1 MRCHNCGTENN
12 DSSKFCLAC
21 GSGLTQPIAPMP
33 VANDVP
39 SATLC
44 PAWPEWEIGQE
55 LGRGSYGTVYQAV
68 RNDNNVE
75 SRSAIKIISI
85 PSDPSEVESLRAE
98 GMDIDSTRSFFKGV
112 LDDFIGEISVMQ
124 SLKGTQNI
132 VSVEDYKVIPKTD
145 SIGWDIYIRMELL
158 TPFNTHICGKALTEE
173 EIIKLGTDIC
183 SALEI
188 CNQRNII
195 HRDIKPENIF
205 VNDFGYYKLGDFG
218 IAKKLE
224 NVSGSM
230 SQKGTFNYM
239 APEVAAGTNYDS
251 RVDTYS
257 LGIVLYRL
265 LNGNRLPFISSE
277 QQAINHLERK
287 AAADRRLNGEP
298 LPAPSDASPEMA
310 DVVLRACAFD
320 PKDRFASASEMKAAL
335 VSISEGTYVPVV
347 AANAEADISN
357 TDGEIDYD
365 ATVSVRRAKASLNDT
380 AIQQEQSSSATTS
393 AKITEAA
400 PKTRSKKKKKK
411 GKVIAIAI
419 LVAILLLAIT
429 LAVLFFTGAP
439 YSVYKSMQDC
449 KHSEALSEYRSDV
462 SGSSLNEMLHELLLG
477 GDVSRA
483 AENYESGTWDYN
495 ETYEHLHTLDY
506 MGIDGAAE
514 KLDEITEKHAS
525 SIVEKYRS
533 SAIDA
538 KTAKE
543 EINKLADKGYKNG
556 NEKITLINEAE
567 ANAIAV
573 KYMAGDIGFN
583 EAKHELTV
591 LINEDCEKAS
601 EKLIEI
607 EDIAADAI
615 VAEYKADMITY
626 YQAKQKLENLG
637 NDAYTRN
644 IHKLDAEQIENILAQ
659 AKAAADKENYQSAL
673 NIVNSGLSSYP
684 NSEKLLQKAEEY
696 RKLLHEQVKASTLAE
711 AASLAE
717 AGNYKDAMILIENAI
732 NRYGSDDEYAEA
744 YITYKNEYTKVVKE
758 AAISDAAALATQ
770 KDYWGAYKKIA
781 DAIAEVGEDEELK
794 AKAKEYEDAYISSV
808 LPQIDARL
816 KDNKVNEAKEMIRD
830 ATAKFPD
837 NEELKKRAETLD
849 MYKTVLLNS
858 LKPTN
863 GGFGW
868 NDGVPGDPFGN
879 SYSTTQN
886 YVVFHGAYDNWY
898 GQCSKENTHSAEYQV
913 NKKYDILSFN
923 LVPYS
928 DFGESGWS
936 YLRIYAD
943 GALRYTSDKI
953 TQKTQPKNISVDIS
967 NAEYIKII
975 VYTSGHGCTMMSD
988 VLLSTSPN
996 YVSSRSNK
1004 YTSLSVVSTFNG
1016 YLPWE
1021 QEFPCDRLGSS
1032 YNDVTNY
1039 TVLHAAYNN
1048 WYGTCRDEKSY
1059 SAEYYVNKQYSS
1071 FSFDIAPSS
1080 DFGSSGSVSIYVYVN
1095 DVLAYTAPAITQ
1107 KTARFNSGN
1116 INISNANYIKIVVKV
1131 EGYGCVILSD
1141 VMLKNK

>member
-21 GSGLTQPIAPMP
+21 GSGLTQPIDPMP
-33 VANDVP
+33 AANDVP

-158 TPFNTHICGKALTEE
+158 TPFNTHIRGKALTEE

-400 PKTRSKKKKKK
+400 PKTKSKRKKKK

-556 NEKITLINEAE
+556 NEKIMLINEAE

-607 EDIAADAI
+607 EDLAADAI
-615 VAEYKADMITY
+615 VAEYKAAMITY

-673 NIVNSGLSSYP
+673 NIVNSGISSYP

-696 RKLLHEQVKASTLAE
+696 SKLLHEQVKVSTLAE
-711 AASLAE
+711 AATLAE

-770 KDYWGAYKKIA
+770 KDYWGAYQKIA
-781 DAIAEVGEDEELK
+781 GAIDEVGEDEELK

-808 LPQIDARL
+808 LPQIDALL
-816 KDNKVNEAKEMIRD
+816 KNNKVNEAKEMIRD

-858 LKPTN
+858 LTPIN
-863 GGFGW
+863 GSFKW
-868 NDGVPGDPFGN
+868 NDGTPKDPFDNGYN
-879 SYSTTQN
+879 NLKN
-886 YVVFHGAYDNWY
+886 YVIFHSGGSYHNNASTY
-898 GQCSKENTHSAEYQV
+898 SAEYRV
-913 NKKYDILSFN
+913 NKQYNALSFDV
-923 LVPYS
+923 VPYS
-928 DFGESGWS
+928 DFNKNGSS
-936 YLRIYAD
+936 YINIYVD
-943 GALRYTSDKI
+943 DVLRYTSEPI
-953 TQKTQPKNISVDIS
+953 LQKTQPYNVFVDIS
-967 NAEYIKII
+967 DATYIKII
-975 VYTSGHGCTMMSD
+975 VHIGEKSCIMLSD
-988 VLLSTSPN
+988 VSLLSSPN
-996 YVSSRSNK
+996 YTSNLAQG
-1004 YTSLSVVSTFNG
+1004 YTSLSSLRAFNG
-1016 YLPWE
+1016 SFSWE
-1021 QEFPCDRLGSS
+1021 NEYP
-1032 YNDVTNY
+1032 NDVQQTSYKNARNY
-1039 TVLHAAYNN
+1039 TMLHAADG
-1048 WYGTCRDEKSY
+1048 WSY
-1059 SAEYYVNKQYSS
+1059 KCMNARKHTTEYYLNQQYSS
-1071 FSFDIAPSS
+1071 ISFDMAPS
-1080 DFGSSGSVSIYVYVN
+1080 DHYGANSSNRVKIYAD
-1095 DVLAYTAPAITQ
+1095 DVLIYTSPEITK
-1107 KTARFNSGN
+1107 KTSKINSGK
-1116 INISNANYIKIVVKV
+1116 INISSAKYIKIVV
-1131 EGYGCVILSD
+1131 EIDDDGCMILSD
-1141 VMLKNK
+1141 VVLKNK